1 MAEEEGYNLKSAK
14 EIGKGSFIIIDG
26 VPCKIVEIETSAPGK
41 HGAAK
46 SRITA
51 VSIFE
56 NQKKTL
62 LLSGHGEVQVPDIKK
77 KRAQVVSI
85 TENSAQLMDLES
97 YEIYDS
103 NIPTEMKDSLKSGTE
118 VEVIEAMGRRIIS
131 RIVGGK

>member
-1 MAEEEGYNLKSAK
+1 LAEEEGYNLKSAK

-26 VPCKIVEIETSAPGK
+26 TPCKIVEIETSAPGK

-51 VSIFE
+51 VGIFD
-56 NQKKTL
+56 NVKKTL
-62 LLSGHGEVQVPDIKK
+62 LLSGHGEVEVPEIKK
-77 KRAQVVSI
+77 KRAQIVSI
-85 TENSAQLMDLES
+85 TESSAQLMDLES

-103 NIPTEMKDSLKSGTE
+103 NIPVDMKNSLNAGNE

-131 RIVGGK
+131 RIVGGG

>member
-26 VPCKIVEIETSAPGK
+26 TPCKIVEIETSAPGK

-51 VSIFE
+51 VGIFD
-56 NQKKTL
+56 NVKKTL
-62 LLSGHGEVQVPDIKK
+62 LLSGHGEVEVPEIKK
-77 KRAQVVSI
+77 KRAQIVSI
-85 TENSAQLMDLES
+85 TESSAQLMDLES

-103 NIPTEMKDSLKSGTE
+103 NIPVDMKNSLKAGNE

-131 RIVGGK
+131 RIVGGG